1 MAKFSYTQNGILFNN
16 LDNAP
21 KPIKSV
27 GGKLFN
33 TNNDYEYAT
42 EDGIQYSLDAITLD
56 WNGAYMG
63 NNVNPATLT
72 DGEKIIINT
81 KGQLLSYV
89 STIAQKLTT
98 LENILINI

>member
-21 KPIKSV
+21 EPIKPV

-42 EDGIQYSLDAITLD
+42 EDGIKMTIDAVTID
-56 WNGAYMG
+56 WNGA
-63 NNVNPATLT
+63 
-72 DGEKIIINT
+72 
-81 KGQLLSYV
+81 QLKNG
-89 STIAQKLTT
+89 STVKAA
-98 LENILINI
+98 